1 MVAFGNGRLSET
13 IHIENTVQHMKHG
26 RTLGMVINEGGHYT
40 GVLLYHTL
48 SVPLILIVTSAC
60 PSLSIMHHFIH
71 CGLFRFEDLIKISI
85 HVSDYSN
92 YHDVGHIAIVLT
104 SLRVGRLSI
113 IC

>member
-1 MVAFGNGRLSET
+1 MVAFGSGRLSET
-13 IHIENTVQHMKHG
+13 IHIENTVQHMIHG
-26 RTLGMVINEGGHYT
+26 RTMGMVINEGGHYT
-40 GVLLYHTL
+40 GVLLYHTFT
-48 SVPLILIVTSAC
+48 VPLILIAC
-60 PSLSIMHHFIH
+60 PSLSIMHHLIH
-71 CGLFRFEDLIKISI
+71 CGLFRFEDLIKIYI